1 MSNLNRHPPGGESHR
16 GINKSVMI
24 QKPWPIAKRFLT
36 IFLPLAILVG
46 IITAAIYTVDFGRK
60 MDLITNDEV
69 NFVQLLKQIISV
81 ELELVVADL
90 MILSES
96 PNLQA
101 ILTGGGDQQYE
112 ALTQE
117 FLSFAGRKAIY
128 DQIRFLD
135 ETGQEI
141 VRINFNEGKLDVVP
155 RDQLQFK
162 GDRYYFQ
169 DIYLLEQGRVFVSP
183 LDLNIE
189 HGEIEQPLKPMI
201 RFGTPVFDTKGQKR
215 GIVILNYFGDKLI
228 GHLEGAAPNALGQIS
243 FLNAEGFW
251 LKGPEAENEWG
262 FMYSDRSDLTFGNA
276 NLEAWPQISGT
287 ESGQFQNSAGLFT
300 FATVYPLI
308 EAWESSTGS
317 GKAFEPS
324 AAPLEA
330 SEYYWKIVLQIFPDT
345 LNANTRGVLGGLL
358 LLDAFLLLVVASGS
372 WMVAQARENRKLAEQ
387 ALRES
392 ETQLRTIIESEPECV
407 MLLAEDG
414 TVLQMNP
421 AGLAMVEA
429 DSLDEVEGKSVYPLI
444 TSEFHSAFE
453 AFTAKV
459 FHHERGVIEFEIVG
473 LKGNR
478 RWLESHA
485 VPLLDDNGEVTS
497 LLAVTRDNTE
507 RKKLEIAL
515 SSERDKLDFIL
526 QELPIG
532 VTVLDSEDKY
542 VYINPATIK
551 IDGYKTDRHDL
562 IGKDVRENHP
572 KHTLANIDKLL
583 INFKTSEMSF
593 YSREA
598 KRGNR
603 TVGISY
609 HALRDLKNEYQG
621 LVRLVSDVTERV
633 RGELALRK
641 ERDKSQQYSDAL
653 VRSNEELE
661 LKVLSRTANLEAA
674 MKKLDDSRM
683 AALNMM
689 DDADEARR
697 AAEKAG
703 NEIRTLNL
711 ELEQRVLDRTVELE
725 AINKELES
733 FSYSVSHDLRAPLR
747 AMDGYA
753 RILNKDFSTHLPE
766 DGQRYMRKVRESAK
780 RMGIL
785 IDDMLAFSRLTR
797 SEIKAQNVQPN
808 PIVDQALNE
817 LQAELVDRDLEFN
830 IGEMCECQSDPVM
843 LRQVFI
849 NLLHNAIKFTKGCE
863 PALIEVGCRSEYKGE
878 GVCLYFVKDNGVG
891 FDMRYVDK
899 LFGVFQRLH
908 RAEDYEGTGVGLAT
922 VQRIIH
928 RHGGEVWA
936 ESQVG
941 KGSTFF
947 FTLPHPSDR
956 ELSVDLEDAPID
968 NVAGETNLLQDET

>member
-1 MSNLNRHPPGGESHR
+1 MSNINKHPPVGESP
-16 GINKSVMI
+16 GGKNKSVLI
-24 QKPWPIAKRFLT
+24 KKPWPMAKRFLT

-46 IITAAIYTVDFGRK
+46 ITTAGIYAVDFRRK

-81 ELELVVADL
+81 DLELVVADL

-101 ILTGGGDQQYE
+101 ILASGGDQQYE

-117 FLSFAGRKAIY
+117 FLSFAGRKTIY
-128 DQIRFLD
+128 DQIRLLD

-141 VRINFNEGKLDVVP
+141 VRINFNDGKLDVVP
-155 RDQLQFK
+155 QDQLQFK

-262 FMYSDRSDLTFGNA
+262 FMYSDRSDQTFGNA
-276 NLEAWPQISGT
+276 NPEAWSQISGT
-287 ESGQFQNSAGLFT
+287 ERGQFQNSAGLFT
-300 FATVYPLI
+300 FSTVYPLI

-324 AAPLEA
+324 AAPLGA

-345 LNANTRGVLGGLL
+345 LNANTRGILGGLL
-358 LLDAFLLLVVASGS
+358 WLNAFLLVVVASGS
-372 WMVAQARENRKLAEQ
+372 WMVAQARENRKLAEY

-392 ETQLRTIIESEPECV
+392 EARLRTIIESEPECV

-421 AGLAMVEA
+421 AGLAMFEA

-444 TSEFHSAFE
+444 TPEFRSAFE
-453 AFTAKV
+453 AFMAKV
-459 FHHERGVIEFEIVG
+459 FHLEGGAMEFEIVG

-497 LLAVTRDNTE
+497 LLAATRDNTE

-515 SSERDKLDFIL
+515 SSERDKFNFIL
-526 QELPIG
+526 QELPVG
-532 VTVLDSEDKY
+532 VAVLDSEDKY

-551 IDGYKTDRHDL
+551 IDGYQTDQDAL

-572 KHTLANIDKLL
+572 KHTLANLDKLL

-598 KRGNR
+598 KRGKR
-603 TVGISY
+603 TVEISY
-609 HALRDLKNEYQG
+609 HASRDLKGEYQG
-621 LVRLVSDVTERV
+621 LVRVVSDVTDRM

-641 ERDKSQQYSDAL
+641 ERDRVQKYSDAL
-653 VRSNEELE
+653 ERSNEELE
-661 LKVLSRTANLEAA
+661 QRVSRRTVNLEAA
-674 MKKLDDSRM
+674 IKKLDDSRL

-689 DDADEARR
+689 DDAEQARR
-697 AAEKAG
+697 VAEKAE
-703 NEIRTLNL
+703 NEIRTLNV
-711 ELEQRVLDRTVELE
+711 ELEQRVLDRTAELE
-725 AINKELES
+725 ATNKELES

-753 RILNKDFSTHLPE
+753 RILNTDFSTQLPE
-766 DGQRYMRKVRESAK
+766 EGQRYMRKVQESAK
-780 RMGIL
+780 RMGVL

-797 SEIKAQNVQPN
+797 TDIKVQNVQPK
-808 PIVDQALNE
+808 PIVDQVLND
-817 LQAELVDRDLEFN
+817 LQVELVDRDLEFI
-830 IGEMCECQSDPVM
+830 IGELCECQSDPVM
-843 LRQVFI
+843 LRQVFV
-849 NLLHNAIKFTKGCE
+849 NLLHNAIKFTRGRD
-863 PALIEVGCRSEYKGE
+863 PALIEVGCRPENKGE

-908 RAEDYEGTGVGLAT
+908 RAEEYEGTGVGLAI

-928 RHGGEVWA
+928 RHGGEIWA
-936 ESQVG
+936 ESQVD

-947 FTLPHPSDR
+947 FTLPRPSDR
-956 ELSVDLEDAPID
+956 ELSVDLEDAPIGD
-968 NVAGETNLLQDET
+968 IPGEANRPEDES